1 MRDDIDRLESAVLLR
16 KELLEEVGG
25 LPEPQVINKEWLYL
39 LKEET
44 RNSIMIEGFFVSEEE
59 LEKVLTKNESLTR
72 NEREALNYF
81 RTAKFIY
88 ELAYENYKQKDF
100 LFGIPLIRQINKSLG
115 YKGELRKGKVRIAG
129 AIFTPPTYYLE
140 DWLKIFSKEVLA
152 LNLNQLD
159 FNHLAVLHAFFEEIH
174 PFEDGNG
181 RTGRILLNY
190 ILISAGYPLVILK
203 GDKKFREKYYEGLEE
218 VDKQLLKVFKKFEYT
233 PPIYEEVNELLKLT
247 KSTKLRKLI
256 LLSLKENMD
265 RLIIAHY
272 EKKEKLQPV
281 GFLLAKMGYSPLS
294 ARKLIERGKIVAVKK
309 GNRWYSTESLISRT
323 LRKRI

>member
-1 MRDDIDRLESAVLLR
+1 MRDSLDGLERAVLLR
-16 KELLEEVGG
+16 KELLEEIGG

-44 RNSIMIEGFFVSEEE
+44 RNSIMIEGFFISEEE
-59 LEKVLTKNESLTR
+59 LEKVLAKNEGLTR
-72 NEREALNYF
+72 GEKEALNYF

-88 ELAYENYKQKDF
+88 ELAHENYKQKEF

-129 AIFTPPTYYLE
+129 AVFNPPDNYLE
-140 DWLKIFSKEVLA
+140 EWLKIFSKEVLA
-152 LNLNQLD
+152 LNLNQLN
-159 FNHLAVLHAFFEEIH
+159 FNKLAILHAFFEKIH

-203 GDKKFREKYYEGLEE
+203 GDEKFRKEYYEGLEE
-218 VDKQLLKVFKKFEYT
+218 IDKQLLKVFKKFEYT
-233 PPIYEEVNELLKLT
+233 PPNYEEINKLLKLI

-256 LLSLKENMD
+256 LLSLKENLD
-265 RLIIAHY
+265 RLIVAHY
-272 EKKEKLQPV
+272 EEREKLQPV
-281 GFLLAKMGYSPLS
+281 GILLAKIGYSPLS
-294 ARKLIERGKIVAVKK
+294 ARKLIERGKIIAIKK
-309 GNRWYSTESLISRT
+309 GNRWFSTESLIRRT
-323 LRKRI
+323 LSKRN

>member
-1 MRDDIDRLESAVLLR
+1 MRDTLGRLESAVLLR
-16 KELLEEVGG
+16 KELLEEIGG
-25 LPEPQVINKEWLYL
+25 LPEPKVINKEWLYL

-59 LEKVLTKNESLTR
+59 LEKVLTKNEGLTR
-72 NEREALNYF
+72 GQREALNYF

-140 DWLKIFSKEVLA
+140 DWLKIFSKEVLT

-159 FNHLAVLHAFFEEIH
+159 FNYLAVLHAFFEEIH

-203 GDKKFREKYYEGLEE
+203 GDKKFREEYYSGLEE
-218 VDKQLLKVFKKFEYT
+218 IDRQLLEVFRTFEKK
-233 PPIYEEVNELLKLT
+233 PPTYEEVKNVLKIT

-256 LLSLKENMD
+256 LVSLKENLD
-265 RLIIAHY
+265 RLILAHY
-272 EKKEKLQPV
+272 GEKEELKPV
-281 GFLLAKMGYSPLS
+281 SVILERIGYSPSS
-294 ARKLIERGKIVAVKK
+294 ARKLIERGKIIAVKK
-309 GNRWYSTESLISRT
+309 GNRWYSTEGLINRT
-323 LRKRI
+323 LRKRN